1 MSENMLYMSFYLLF
15 GFLEEFFDK
24 EGHVIMKTK
33 IGVTLPQSIE
43 WHKLEETRKDSVI
56 ETLEETP

>member
-1 MSENMLYMSFYLLF
+1 MSFYLLF